1 MTLQAG
7 CPCPEQGLS
16 DFFVQSLKV
25 LFAGRTF
32 FRDVT
37 ELNGLDA
44 GIENAVD
51 FLQEGRFDPGGFSQ
65 DDYTIEIIFI
75 QCGYSFCQIFI
86 NEYLI

>member
-1 MTLQAG
+1 M
-7 CPCPEQGLS
+7 
-16 DFFVQSLKV
+16 
-25 LFAGRTF
+25 
-32 FRDVT
+32 T

-51 FLQEGRFDPGGFSQ
+51 FLQEGRFDPDGFSQ

-86 NEYLI
+86 SEYLI